1 MLDRRGFLRLAGSA
15 AATAALA
22 TPAIKALARATG
34 VAPHAQGGPGSAASH
49 AIGLQLFTLFPIMDD
64 DPHGYLQKVAAIGYT
79 EIESAFS
86 KKGGF
91 YGMKPREFAAMVKD
105 LGMSWQS
112 HHVLGAPFHMPPNA
126 KPLVDATGN
135 PITFPPMRNLKEN
148 MQELVD
154 SAAEGGIPFL
164 VCANIP
170 LHSTDEINSAIV
182 TLNSTGEACKKAGIT
197 LCYHNHTEEFVV
209 IDGKT
214 PYDRLLAELNPDIK
228 MEIDLCWATKA
239 GIDPVALFQA
249 HPGRFPLWHAKDL
262 AKDRQGPAP
271 VGTGVVDFP
280 RIFAH
285 ASDAGMQHFFVEHD
299 MPADAFASITTSY
312 TNLRKIVG

>member
-1 MLDRRGFLRLAGSA
+1 MLDRRRFLTLAGSA
-15 AATAALA
+15 AAAAALA
-22 TPAIKALARATG
+22 TPAIKALAGATG

-126 KPLVDATGN
+126 KPLVDAKGN
-135 PITFPPMRNLKEN
+135 PITFPPMHNLKEN

-154 SAAEGGIPFL
+154 AAAEGGIPFL

-170 LHSTDEINSAIV
+170 LHSTDEINSAIA
-182 TLNSTGEACKKAGIT
+182 TLNNTGDACKKAGIT